1 MKNIKIHKGLLSF
14 LSGLG
19 WMGLAFYVWFFTMKT
34 SITNFNLLFA
44 YSIATAALG
53 AIVVLFVLIA
63 FSVIPPLPRINSTAA
78 GFLAGIL
85 SMAAII
91 FMLLAINHEDGLDKI
106 HPITT
111 FFLAAA
117 STYLLLHPEEE
128 KEEWKL

>member
-1 MKNIKIHKGLLSF
+1 MKDIRIHKGLLSF

-19 WMGLAFYVWFFTMKT
+19 WMGLAFYIWFFTMDA
-34 SITNFNLLFA
+34 SITNINLLFA
-44 YSIATAALG
+44 YSMATAALG
-53 AIVVLFVLIA
+53 ALVILFILIA
-63 FSVIPPLPRINSTAA
+63 FSVIPPLPKISPTSA

-85 SMAAII
+85 SMMAII
-91 FMLLAINHEDGLDKI
+91 FMLLAISHEKSFDKI